1 MVELT
6 LISPGEQAIKPLVES
21 ALINEQRLLEVGLRK
36 TQQRLQKFEEQYGMS
51 TNEFILNYRNDL
63 IQETLETIEWLGEYR
78 MAQHIQAKIETLVA
92 SGDPSAPQT

>member
-6 LISPGEQAIKPLVES
+6 LIAPDEQAIKPLVES

-51 TNEFILNYRNDL
+51 TNEFIFNYRNDR
-63 IQETLETIEWLGEYR
+63 IQETLETLEWLGEYR
-78 MAQHIQAKIETLVA
+78 MAQRIQAKIDTLKA
-92 SGDPSAPQT
+92 IHFAN

>member
-21 ALINEQRLLEVGLRK
+21 ALINEQRVLEVGLRK

-51 TNEFILNYRNDL
+51 TNEFVLNYRNDL
-63 IQETLETIEWLGEYR
+63 IQETMETIEWLGEYR
-78 MAQHIQAKIETLVA
+78 MAQHIQAKIDTLKA
-92 SGDPSAPQT
+92 IRFAN

>member
-6 LISPGEQAIKPLVES
+6 LIAPDEQAIKPLVES

-51 TNEFILNYRNDL
+51 TNEFIFNYRNDR
-63 IQETLETIEWLGEYR
+63 IQETLETLEWLGEYR
-78 MAQHIQAKIETLVA
+78 MAQHIQAKIDTLKA
-92 SGDPSAPQT
+92 IHFAN